1 MNPEDVEARIIA
13 ELPDCEVRVEGGDG
27 RFTVV
32 AVGSCFEGLP
42 RVRRQQR
49 INACLR
55 DALADGRI
63 HAVSMRTFTPA
74 EWSEWQ
80 QEGGR
85 SPDG

>member
-1 MNPEDVEARIIA
+1 MSPEDVRARITT
-13 ELPDCEVRVEGGDG
+13 ELTDCEVRVEGGDG

-32 AVGSCFEGLP
+32 AVGSCFEGLS

-55 DALADGRI
+55 DALDDGSI

-80 QEGGR
+80 EGGR
-85 SPDG
+85 SGDG